1 MSLLPLLALGVG
13 FLIFWVPSQNMQA
26 NELMARYTAIA
37 ILAGLDTILGGLR
50 ASMEDKFDNVVFISG
65 FFVNVLLAA
74 GLLWLGEYFALQT
87 GLSDN
92 RIFAAEGGNTS
103 RISVMMIAVVV
114 IFSTRILN
122 NLASLRRL
130 IIDRLRA
137 KSGYQAQTSGE
148 ISGTS
153 APNLVK

>member
-1 MSLLPLLALGVG
+1 MSLLPLLALAIG
-13 FLIFWVPSQNMQA
+13 FLIFWVPSQHLQV
-26 NELMARYTAIA
+26 NEAVARYSAIA

-50 ASMEDKFDNVVFISG
+50 ASMENKFDNVVFVSG

-74 GLLWLGEYFALQT
+74 GLLWLGEYFALET
-87 GLSDN
+87 GDN
-92 RIFAAEGGNTS
+92 
-103 RISVMMIAVVV
+103 RISVMMIAAVI

-130 IIDRLRA
+130 IIDRLRT
-137 KSGYQAQTSGE
+137 KKEYRTQPTSD

>member
-1 MSLLPLLALGVG
+1 MSLLPLLALSIG
-13 FLIFWVPSQNMQA
+13 FLIFWVPSQHMQA
-26 NELMARYTAIA
+26 NELVARYTAIA

-92 RIFAAEGGNTS
+92 RIFAAEGGGAS

-137 KSGYQAQTSGE
+137 KSSYKAQASGE